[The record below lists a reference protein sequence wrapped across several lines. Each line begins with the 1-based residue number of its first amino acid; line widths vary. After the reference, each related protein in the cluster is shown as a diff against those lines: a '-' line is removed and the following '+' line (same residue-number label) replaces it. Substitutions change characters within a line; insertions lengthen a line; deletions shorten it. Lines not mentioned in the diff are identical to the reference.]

1 MEGIISIL
9 ENNLPEINCHVDD
22 INSGGC
28 GVFALELGKILE
40 DFNPQYLIFT
50 YSDSLKNYKLK
61 VEDTMPCR
69 HVFIKVFDRYIDS
82 DGFHSLLELQNKY
95 PFSVLTEISRQ
106 ELEYFVSI
114 KSNWNSYFDRETDG
128 PVVIEFLS
136 NFKNKILCAI

>member
-1 MEGIISIL
+1 ML
-9 ENNLPEINCHVDD
+9 ENDLPEVNDHVNG

-28 GVFALELGKILE
+28 GIFALELGKILE

-50 YSDSLKNYKLK
+50 YPECLKNYRLQ

-82 DGFHSLLELQNKY
+82 NGVHSLLELQNEY
-95 PFSVLTEISRQ
+95 AFSVLTEISRQ

-114 KSNWNSYFDRETDG
+114 KSNWNSYFDRETDV
-128 PVVIEFLS
+128 PLVVEFLS
-136 NFKNKILCAI
+136 NFKNQILCAI